1 MAENNTNSN
10 DNGGS
15 DDAIL
20 AVIQSN
26 IKLSKSRAACY
37 AFSDKIKDQMKAIY
51 GDKWRAVVAKKSY
64 NDADA
69 FVRMSFPAGP
79 GKYSYPSV
87 EEAKAYLMAKTTKHG
102 APYWNPPL
110 EERQICVTSCEVLE
124 KACASLKS
132 PTPAAVGQ
140 ARVAPGQGR
149 VLEEQKSK
157 FKGFGV

>member
-1 MAENNTNSN
+1 MAENNDNSN

-20 AVIQSN
+20 AAIQSN
-26 IKLSKSRAACY
+26 IKLSKSKAACY

-79 GKYSYPSV
+79 GKYSYP
-87 EEAKAYLMAKTTKHG
+87 ARKANITTS
-102 APYWNPPL
+102 
-110 EERQICVTSCEVLE
+110 RS
-124 KACASLKS
+124 
-132 PTPAAVGQ
+132 
-140 ARVAPGQGR
+140 R
-149 VLEEQKSK
+149 
-157 FKGFGV
+157 